1 MLATPIFY
9 FKLRTSH
16 NMKKVLIGIVLSLV
30 CILSFSQERV
40 NNTETYLQFEKTT
53 KALKKVIGY
62 RGSTGEWKSEK
73 NQIYHAQLGDTQ
85 KFHKLTVKTTIYN
98 DTLYYVLIRNYTG
111 SSSSDR
117 IVKAGD
123 VYKYVAGGGSSKRDV
138 LYFFTANEFEQIF
151 HLNKEAKTI
160 YSFKR
165 YMEYTDSRGQSNLS
179 KVSDYVLKS
188 ADKNKENDFMQIRIA
203 DDGKMVR
210 FLLPHHK
217 DETWDEDEDWFPT
230 CYFEMPLKDFNKWL
244 EPVAPLE
251 K

>member
-1 MLATPIFY
+1 
-9 FKLRTSH
+9 
-16 NMKKVLIGIVLSLV
+16 MKKSLISIALSLV

-40 NNTETYLQFEKTT
+40 NNTETYIKFEKTT

-62 RGSTGEWKSEK
+62 EGCTGEWKSEK
-73 NQIYHAQLGDTQ
+73 NQIYHGQLRDTQ

-111 SSSSDR
+111 SAPSDYV
-117 IVKAGD
+117 VKAGD
-123 VYKYVAGGGSSKRDV
+123 VYKYVVGGGSSKRDV

-165 YMEYTDSRGQSNLS
+165 HMKYTNSRGQSNLS
-179 KVSDYVLKS
+179 KISDYFIRGS
-188 ADKNKENDFMQIRIA
+188 DKNKKNDFMQIRIA
-203 DDGKMVR
+203 NDGKMVR

-217 DETWDEDEDWFPT
+217 DET
-230 CYFEMPLKDFNKWL
+230 
-244 EPVAPLE
+244 
-251 K
+251 